1 MAYRDTPQGVAKR
14 KCRNL
19 RTLNN
24 QHFHSTL
31 CILWIT
37 PSVCSSAQEGG
48 KQSTLRTR
56 QPSRRGGEREL
67 SSADRPGRWEQN
79 VGGGPPARPFSCYLT

>member
-37 PSVCSSAQEGG
+37 PSVRSSAQEGG
-48 KQSTLRTR
+48 EQSHPSSDR
-56 QPSRRGGEREL
+56 PSRRSDEREL
-67 SSADRPGRWEQN
+67 AEPIDRAGGSTRWEGN
-79 VGGGPPARPFSCYLT
+79 YPRDPSPAT